1 VTQQI
6 WSPEFQPVDVVIIGG
21 QIASKLSYPIGA
33 HAPRKIQAMA
43 GPGFSGALYHFWG
56 LDICKFKIR
65 IHLIDDADWFQ
76 WGLFEPMV
84 SLNLK
89 TASSPQAANNL
100 VINPLAVIHPMLNT
114 PSIGI
119 TAIVVEDVH
128 QAERVGEAG
137 EWSIDLD
144 VIGFRPLKMQ
154 SAKYTAPKD
163 APLSPDEQRA
173 LANEGRN
180 KAGQDQLDALKNRP
194 ATAPKLP

>member
-1 VTQQI
+1 MTQQI
-6 WSPEFQPVDVVIIGG
+6 WAPEHQPVDIVIIGG
-21 QIASKLSYPIGA
+21 QAASKLSYPIGA
-33 HAPRKIQAMA
+33 HAPRKIQTTA
-43 GPGFSGALYHFWG
+43 GPGFSGALYRFLG
-56 LDICKFKIR
+56 MDICKFKIR
-65 IHLIDDADWFQ
+65 IHLIDDADWYQ

-89 TASSPQAANNL
+89 SAASPQAANSL
-100 VINPLAVIHPMLNT
+100 VINPLAVIHPFLNT

-119 TAIVVEDVH
+119 DAIVVEDVH

-144 VIGFRPLKMQ
+144 VIGFRAIKMQ

-163 APLSPDEQRA
+163 APLSPDEQHA

-180 KAGQDQLDALKNRP
+180 KDGQNQLDARKNRP
-194 ATAPKLP
+194 ATAPKVP